1 MNKKFIWLAGAL
13 AVVLL
18 AVGAYGT
25 TTVLAESNNPPHPF
39 GQRGP
44 GGHGVRSLDDAS
56 LTAVAGVLNM
66 STDDLSA
73 ALQNGQPLQELA
85 DAAGVDIQAVKDA
98 LSSVRQTE
106 MRDRINQAVTD
117 GTMTQD
123 KADWLLEGLDK
134 GYLDGPGFG
143 FGLGG
148 RPWKGAPPATG
159 RGRSGAAPSR

>member
-13 AVVLL
+13 AIVLL

-25 TTVLAESNNPPHPF
+25 TTVLADSNNPPHPF

-56 LTAVAGVLNM
+56 LTAVAGVLTM

-73 ALQNGQPLQELA
+73 ALQNGQTLQELA

-106 MRDRINQAVTD
+106 LRDRINQAVTD

-134 GYLDGPGFG
+134 GYLDGRGFGFG

-148 RPWKGAPPATG
+148 RPGKGTPPATATPTTG
-159 RGRSGAAPSR
+159 GA